1 MVSVPHP
8 CDPDQ
13 AASSPTAPARPTMRR
28 SSIAHAS
35 STLRFRSTRPITERF
50 INFVGDRAI
59 MIAGVIAAAPPAS
72 GCQSERIVIRLS
84 EA

>member
-1 MVSVPHP
+1 MP
-8 CDPDQ
+8 
-13 AASSPTAPARPTMRR
+13 PAL
-28 SSIAHAS
+28 
-35 STLRFRSTRPITERF
+35 LRFRSTRPITERF